1 VTRGVVY
8 AEPAAAPAVE
18 ELTVDPIGNRE
29 VRVRV
34 LACGLCHSDLHVV
47 ETKGRGDRF
56 PILLGHEGAGVVEE
70 VGSDVTSVV
79 PGDRVVVAWRA
90 PCGDC
95 PHCRR
100 GDSRRCSSQLRA
112 KRRLHRAADG
122 ALLTPVLRCGTFADE
137 AVVHEACAVKV
148 PEELPVEQAALLACG
163 FSTGAG
169 AALWATP
176 VQAGSTIAV
185 IGCGGVGL
193 AVVQG
198 ALLRGAERIFAVDVA
213 LEKLAHARALGATDT
228 VDASAADAVEVVR
241 ELTGGRGVEFAFSAI
256 GAASGLAQAIR
267 MCAYAGT
274 ATLVGLPF
282 PGAKLDVDLVAD
294 VFDPKVAVAVTHGGD
309 TIPQEDFPF
318 LAQAAL
324 DGRLDL
330 ARFVTSTISL
340 VEVPERLRSI
350 GEHGEI
356 RTVALL
362 EA

>member
-8 AEPAAAPAVE
+8 AEPDGAPAVE
-18 ELTVDPIGNRE
+18 ELTVDPPGPRE
-29 VRVRV
+29 VLVRV
-34 LACGLCHSDLHVV
+34 LACGLCHSDLHIV
-47 ETKGRGDRF
+47 ETKGWGSKF

-70 VGSDVTSVV
+70 VGSEVKSVA
-79 PGDRVVVAWRA
+79 PGDRVVIAWRA

-95 PHCRR
+95 PQCLR
-100 GDSRRCSSQLRA
+100 GDPRRCSSQLRA
-112 KRRLHRAADG
+112 KRRLHRAGDG
-122 ALLTPVLRCGTFADE
+122 ALLTPVLRCGTYADH

-148 PEELPVEQAALLACG
+148 PEELPIEQATLLACG

-176 VQAGSTIAV
+176 VREGASVAV

-198 ALLRGAERIFAVDVA
+198 ALLAGAEQIVALDVA
-213 LEKLAHARALGATDT
+213 PDKLEHARALGATDV
-228 VDASAADAVEVVR
+228 VDASAGDPVEAVR
-241 ELTGGRGVEFAFSAI
+241 ELTGGRGVEFAFAAAG
-256 GAASGLAQAIR
+256 GAKGLAQAVR

-274 ATLVGLPF
+274 ATLVGLAL
-282 PGAKLDVDLVAD
+282 PGERLDVDLD
-294 VFDPKVAVAVTHGGD
+294 TEVFGPKVAIAVTHGGD

-324 DGRLDL
+324 DGRIDL

-340 VEVPERLRSI
+340 DEVPDRLERI
-350 GEHGEI
+350 GRDGEI
-356 RTVALL
+356 RTVAVF
-362 EA
+362 

>member
-8 AEPAAAPAVE
+8 AEPDAAPAVE
-18 ELTVDPIGNRE
+18 ELTVDPPGPRE
-29 VRVRV
+29 VLVRV
-34 LACGLCHSDLHVV
+34 LACGLCHTDLQIV
-47 ETKGRGDRF
+47 EAKGWHMRF
-56 PILLGHEGAGVVEE
+56 PILLGHEGAGVVED
-70 VGSDVTSVV
+70 VGGDVTTVA
-79 PGDRVVVAWRA
+79 PGDRVVIAWRA
-90 PCGDC
+90 PCGEC
-95 PHCRR
+95 PQCRS
-100 GDSRRCSSQLRA
+100 GDPRRCSSQLRA

-122 ALLTPVLRCGTFADE
+122 ALLTPVLRCGTFADQ

-148 PEELPVEQAALLACG
+148 PAGLPIEQATLLACG

-176 VQAGSTIAV
+176 VEEGSTVAV

-198 ALLRGAERIFAVDVA
+198 ALLRGADQIVAVDVA
-213 LEKLAHARALGATDT
+213 PEKLDHARALGATDV
-228 VDASAADAVEVVR
+228 VDASAVAPVEAVR

-256 GAASGLAQAIR
+256 AAPSGLAQAMR

-274 ATLVGLPF
+274 ATLVGMPM
-282 PGAKLDVDLVAD
+282 PGAKLKADLEAD
-294 VFDPKVAVAVTHGGD
+294 FFNPHLTLAVTHGGD

-324 DGRLDL
+324 DGRIDL
-330 ARFVTSTISL
+330 ARFVTSTIPL
-340 VEVPERLRSI
+340 EEVPERLPHI
-350 GEHGEI
+350 GEGGGI

-362 EA
+362 